1 VLISFIYFSLG
12 DEVRD
17 LIKKGVKPK
26 RAVINNDGGARGKR
40 GVLSN
45 DGDGKSKLS
54 GLGKDDSS
62 SKL

>member
-1 VLISFIYFSLG
+1 MLG